1 MSGRYLNSFLSVRDS
16 YAPAHKLMGQ
26 ICEQLNDPKEAISN
40 YKRSLE
46 LDGKQKD
53 VLIKVAQ
60 LHCEASD
67 VHVDR
72 LKVRKLKSGVLEL
85 E

>member
-1 MSGRYLNSFLSVRDS
+1 
-16 YAPAHKLMGQ
+16 MGQ